1 MHDKISAPATP
12 ASPAADWLRKAG
24 IETTLG
30 LNGIF
35 SGLDPAELSAIA
47 DACRTRTLQKSEIL
61 FREGDEVE
69 GLYVIQSGQICIC
82 RDAPGG
88 RRQII
93 HVFGPGESFAQAAL
107 ATQEAH
113 PADAVAL
120 KPTKVIL
127 APKAPLLES
136 IARTPRL
143 ALNMLAAISLRMR
156 ALLQKLHTIKSRHA
170 EGRLAAWLL
179 ENANDAS
186 NANDN
191 TGGAQTVT
199 LPMTKKLLAAQLGV
213 QGETL
218 SRMLSRFKKERVL
231 DVSKRQIR
239 IMDYARLEA
248 CADGRRVESVK
259 RERNNDCSR
268 GTGAVGG
275 RGGGRC
281 FDNAHRDVAPGKGK
295 KYKARERA
303 SGSGDE
309 KRGAGETTAR
319 QNGKTC
325 RGVSGRRRR

>member
-1 MHDKISAPATP
+1 MHAKILTPAAPA
-12 ASPAADWLRKAG
+12 AGSLRKAG
-24 IETTLG
+24 IEATLG
-30 LNGIF
+30 ASEIF
-35 SGLDPAELSAIA
+35 SGLDAAALSVIA
-47 DACRTRTLQKSEIL
+47 DACRSRTLEKSEVL
-61 FREGDEVE
+61 FREGDEAE
-69 GLYVIQSGQICIC
+69 GLYVIQSGQICVC

-93 HVFGPGESFAQAAL
+93 HVFGPGDSFAQTAL
-107 ATQEAH
+107 ATQETYWAG
-113 PADAVAL
+113 AVAL
-120 KPTKVIL
+120 QPTKVIL

-143 ALNMLAAISLRMR
+143 ALNLLASISLRMR

-179 ENANDAS
+179 ENANDAR

-218 SRMLSRFKKERVL
+218 SRMLARFKKERVL

-248 CADGRRVESVK
+248 CADGRRVDAVK
-259 RERNNDCSR
+259 RERDNDCSR
-268 GTGAVGG
+268 GTGG
-275 RGGGRC
+275 GGGRC
-281 FDNAHRDVAPGKGK
+281 FDDAHRDVAPGKGK
-295 KYKARERA
+295 KCKTRAQA
-303 SGSGDE
+303 SGFGGE
-309 KRGAGETTAR
+309 KRGGESTAR

-325 RGVSGRRRR
+325 RGVSGRRRG